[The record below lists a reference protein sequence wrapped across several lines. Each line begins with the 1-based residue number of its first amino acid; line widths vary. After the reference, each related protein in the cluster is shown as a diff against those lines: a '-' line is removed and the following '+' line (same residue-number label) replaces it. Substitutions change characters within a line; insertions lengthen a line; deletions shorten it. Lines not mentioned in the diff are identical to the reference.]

1 MPAARSA
8 GVLRMALCCA
18 LLLAAL
24 ALVIRRQSQALQLV
38 RAVEKARAER
48 TLVEAERAE
57 LLHRIE
63 WLQSRGHVAE
73 AAARHGMRLPS
84 GAEIVILPEA
94 LAGGAG
100 TQAGAPAMALR

>member
-8 GVLRMALCCA
+8 GLLRVALCCA

-24 ALVIRRQSQALQLV
+24 ALVIRRQSKALQLV

-63 WLQSRGHVAE
+63 WLQSRGHIAE
-73 AAARHGMRLPS
+73 AARRHGMRLPS
-84 GAEIVILPEA
+84 GAEIVILPERVA
-94 LAGGAG
+94 ARVGE
-100 TQAGAPAMALR
+100 PSVALR